1 MTVGELVYQQAID
14 AGHIPNSTTLKGF
27 ISPITTMMEKME
39 SYQQAFEKM
48 TIPLAH
54 TKRVCDSVKAQ
65 GEALSKIKVPKL
77 PPIPSHFYGTDEEMS
92 FPSFRN
98 VQDVRVIN
106 SEELPSTPTR
116 QENKLVAVSY
126 KLPQNATWESL
137 DIKFIDGHFVKVSY
151 PNMKS
156 QKFDYKDMGFVNM
169 KTTKPDLKWELFK
182 AIAENGGALINSNW
196 DRKFGRNVKYEL
208 NEGLKKFFD
217 MDTPPIPHYNKKR
230 GYEPLFSLRNDS

>member
-1 MTVGELVYQQAID
+1 MTVGELVYQQAIE
-14 AGHIPNSTTLKGF
+14 AGYDPNSTSLKGF
-27 ISPITTMMEKME
+27 ISPITTMMQKME

-48 TIPLAH
+48 TAPLTH
-54 TKRVCDSVKAQ
+54 TKKTFDAVQSCA
-65 GEALSKIKVPKL
+65 ETLSKIKVPKL
-77 PPIPSHFYGTDEEMS
+77 PPIPSHFYNTDEEMTFS
-92 FPSFRN
+92 PMRS

-106 SEELPSTPTR
+106 TEEVSSTPAK

-230 GYEPLFSLRNDS
+230 GYEPLFSLRDDS